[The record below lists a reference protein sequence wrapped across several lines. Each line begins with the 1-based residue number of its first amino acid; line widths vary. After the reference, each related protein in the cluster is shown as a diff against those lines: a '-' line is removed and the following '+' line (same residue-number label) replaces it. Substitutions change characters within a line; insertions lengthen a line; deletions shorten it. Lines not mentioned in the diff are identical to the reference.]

1 MLVDVVVVLEV
12 PVTVVQVIDMVV
24 MRHLLA
30 VVVLG
35 MRRAVV
41 LMEFCLWVPLAAV
54 DVIDVIA
61 MCDSLVTVTGQ
72 MFVIAGFCVLLGCHR
87 CSFDNERT
95 LKVESNDNHCHLVDF
110 GGTERGFRS
119 DSRSAACEVPE
130 SGLHLSAAAD
140 SATSRCPYVD
150 GRGETTVVS

>member
-1 MLVDVVVVLEV
+1 MDVVVVLEV

-24 MRHLLA
+24 MRDLLA

-41 LMEFCLWVPLAAV
+41 LMEFCLRVPLAAV

-87 CSFDNERT
+87 CSFDE
-95 LKVESNDNHCHLVDF
+95 
-110 GGTERGFRS
+110 
-119 DSRSAACEVPE
+119 CENAIPN
-130 SGLHLSAAAD
+130 SK
-140 SATSRCPYVD
+140 
-150 GRGETTVVS
+150 